1 MCGIESRERRGQG
14 WSQSC
19 RPRPVLVIARLDT
32 DDIQAHIF
40 YENRQRE
47 NNAFLIMLIQLLA
60 NDAVQLIG
68 KKYHPPP
75 LFVCVCLVVVAG
87 QLQSSPNTFQQHLTE
102 CVKGGGGKNKLDRY
116 PPVGYAARIK
126 TDQSRVIISKHEG
139 RQEELSL
146 CRMRLWIDKMHTPD
160 VQ

>member
-32 DDIQAHIF
+32 DDIQAHI

-68 KKYHPPP
+68 KSTTPPP
-75 LFVCVCLVVVAG
+75 FFCMCLVVVAG

-102 CVKGGGGKNKLDRY
+102 LMCEKEKGTKTNGSVPPCRLRRQNKDRLE
-116 PPVGYAARIK
+116 PGDHKQTRRPVG
-126 TDQSRVIISKHEG
+126 RVV
-139 RQEELSL
+139 SL
-146 CRMRLWIDKMHTPD
+146 LNEAVD
-160 VQ
+160 